1 MTERARARRSGRPL
15 GLLAL
20 GASVLTCTSDAH
32 AFPYTARQGDTLAS
46 LAERFYGRVELEQVI
61 VAANGFENQVPLLSG
76 MRIEIPAVSYV
87 RAEKGDSWTGLAEKL
102 LGTRERSEALA
113 LSNDTMPWIPPK
125 AGQEIVVP
133 YPLRYVASRGD
144 STPSIAYRF
153 LGRRDDAFIID
164 RFNGLKGD
172 ALEPGDVVL
181 VPVTDLAL
189 TDDGKEEALAAA
201 SRVLGE
207 TRGDGQER
215 EARAIRE
222 LPLLLGDL
230 RAGNYIETIV
240 RGTELAAGDDMSA
253 ETTGNV
259 LFALLTAYVAL
270 GETRLSEDTCIEW
283 RRYDPDRVLDPV
295 LVSPKILAACGR
307 APGPP
312 REAASSATP
321 TSAPSAAPT
330 PRRRTPAR
338 SATPTVTA
346 TATAREPAEETP

>member
-1 MTERARARRSGRPL
+1 MTTRARTPS
-15 GLLAL
+15 LLVSAF
-20 GASVLTCTSDAH
+20 GAWLMTSTTEAH
-32 AFPYTARQGDTLAS
+32 AFPYAAKQGDTLAS

-87 RAEKGDSWTGLAEKL
+87 RAEKGDSWTGLAERF

-133 YPLRYVASRGD
+133 YPLRYVAARGD
-144 STPSIAYRF
+144 STASVAYRF

-172 ALEPGDVVL
+172 ALVPGDVVL
-181 VPVTDLAL
+181 VPVTALAL
-189 TDDGKEEALAAA
+189 TDEGKEEALTSAA
-201 SRVLGE
+201 RVLGE
-207 TRGDGQER
+207 TRGDGRER
-215 EARAIRE
+215 ESRAIRE
-222 LPLLLGDL
+222 LPQLRADL

-253 ETTGNV
+253 ETTADV

-270 GETRLSEDTCIEW
+270 GEERLAEDTCIEW
-283 RRYDPDRVLDPV
+283 RRSDPDRVLDPV
-295 LVSPKILAACGR
+295 FVSPKILAACGR

-312 REAASSATP
+312 RVSSSAAASAEP
-321 TSAPSAAPT
+321 SAPNP
-330 PRRRTPAR
+330 PRPRGVPRAMPSTTASAR
-338 SATPTVTA
+338 S
-346 TATAREPAEETP
+346 REPEETP